1 MDQANQATNANY
13 LLEPKKEIL
22 DDPETCG
29 DSNLS
34 KNIVSK
40 EDLFNTSVPLDT
52 AEVDQQTVNIMPINI
67 ETVLSKEIAMYQKA
81 LKSEDMETTVCEIE
95 RMGSIIKTHIKCEP
109 SQAEASLDTSR
120 SVIDK
125 RTVTSS
131 NKHSSSTSSHGQK
144 GKRVPLTP
152 PAKIPQ
158 PWERVHETEAV
169 AGMAR
174 QRGEPP
180 TITEPLPETAE
191 DDEIIEGS
199 PPHNHSMP
207 SMDHGLETAEDDE
220 IIEGSPPHN
229 HSMPSMDHGLGIPK
243 IPMEEG
249 TLQPC
254 TPPESTSSLGTP
266 PQAKKRKLLFTPSTG
281 IIPALEAPVN
291 PVAVQ
296 IEFLEFAPESTT
308 SAMPGSGR
316 SAASYEI
323 GVDGNVDEEIDDNVG
338 SDIDED
344 ADVDDLID
352 ISVRQRNVFEFPTEF
367 DGSEDPGLV
376 EAVHE
381 LDAENDVRLRALTE
395 SEDFLNFDWRGNAD
409 NFKGV
414 REEFIGPSGPTF
426 DISGLT
432 PLEIF
437 EQIWDTN
444 IVAHIVRETN
454 KYGRQLQLNNASK
467 LSSRLSRWKDT
478 TEDEIWT
485 FFGIIM
491 LQSLV
496 VNNVEREYWYPK
508 LEELRVGNFGELM
521 GYNRFLLLKRCLHFV
536 DNTSLPAHTNKL
548 HKIMPVI
555 EHLNQKFSSLY
566 LPEQNVAIDES
577 LLLWKGRLSF
587 AQLIATKRARVGIKS
602 YELCESRTGY
612 LWNMEVYTGKAHVH
626 APQDAPQE
634 ADVTREVE
642 DERGS
647 ATSQIVLTLMRPLF
661 NRGHTLVMDNF
672 YNAPLL
678 SRLLKAKYKTDTM
691 GTLRL
696 NRDFV
701 PESLKGK
708 NKNNMKAGEV
718 CFSTTKDLSVVVWM
732 DKNVVAMLSTYHDIK
747 VGGKEKYGYFR
758 YKPEVVLDYNLSM
771 GGIDHK
777 DQMLHAYP
785 VERVRNMVWYK
796 KLFRRLLNV
805 SIHNAY
811 VIYTHDHTQIGN
823 RDFRLQLAHQ
833 ILQKHKPTAVPR
845 PPARPPAQP
854 ATPPEMHLPL
864 KNVRAQRCKLC
875 HAAKVRRTTVWR
887 CGTCDVNLCIE
898 GCYSAYHTSNR
909 YIK

>member
-1 MDQANQATNANY
+1 MP
-13 LLEPKKEIL
+13 PKKQKGTRKR
-22 DDPETCG
+22 PH
-29 DSNLS
+29 SAQKLS
-34 KNIVSK
+34 YPTN
-40 EDLFNTSVPLDT
+40 
-52 AEVDQQTVNIMPINI
+52 
-67 ETVLSKEIAMYQKA
+67 
-81 LKSEDMETTVCEIE
+81 SE
-95 RMGSIIKTHIKCEP
+95 SASAEP
-109 SQAEASLDTSR
+109 STLGPSSLPASSEPATSIR
-120 SVIDK
+120 LMDESKLVRAGK
-125 RTVTSS
+125 TQFKKQVAKLSLEQRTHLANMKDLKEVGKFMLPDAPKS
-131 NKHSSSTSSHGQK
+131 KK
-144 GKRVPLTP
+144 GKGKGKGKSKADAKRWVPCPLLPGVPLTP
-152 PAKIPQ
+152 PPKIPQ
-158 PWERVHETEAV
+158 PWEKRVHET
-169 AGMAR
+169 
-174 QRGEPP
+174 
-180 TITEPLPETAE
+180 AE
-191 DDEIIEGS
+191 DGEFIEGS
-199 PPHNHSMP
+199 PPHNP
-207 SMDHGLETAEDDE
+207 
-220 IIEGSPPHN
+220 
-229 HSMPSMDHGLGIPK
+229 SMPSMDHGLGIPE
-243 IPMEEG
+243 IPMEKG

-323 GVDGNVDEEIDDNVG
+323 GVDGDVDEEIDDNVE

-344 ADVDDLID
+344 ADLID
-352 ISVRQRNVFEFPTEF
+352 LSVRERNVFEFPTEF

-437 EQIWDTN
+437 EKIWDTD
-444 IVAHIVRETN
+444 IIAHIVRETN

-467 LSSRLSRWKDT
+467 LGSRLSRWKDT

-555 EHLNQKFSSLY
+555 EHLNKKFSSLY

-612 LWNMEVYTGKAHVH
+612 LWNMEVYTGKGHVH

-634 ADVTREVE
+634 ADVTHE

-647 ATSQIVLTLMRPLF
+647 ATSQIVFTLMRPLF
-661 NRGHTLVMDNF
+661 NRGHTLVMDSF

-701 PESLKGK
+701 PKSLKGK
-708 NKNNMKAGEV
+708 NKNIMKAGEV
-718 CFSTTKDLSVVVWM
+718 CFSTTKDLSVVVWL

-805 SIHNAY
+805 SMHNAY
-811 VIYTHDHTQIGN
+811 VIYTHNHTQIGN

-845 PPARPPAQP
+845 PPARPPARP

-909 YIK
+909 HIK